1 MKYAISHSTNML
13 DGSVRYEIS
22 PANRDEVIECLRSHG
37 WSAHQIEDGLSD
49 LDAGLWFP
57 VSDTVQIS

>member
-1 MKYAISHSTNML
+1 MKYAISFSTNML
-13 DGSVRYEIS
+13 DGSVLYHS
-22 PANRDEVIECLRSHG
+22 TPASKEDVVECLRSHG